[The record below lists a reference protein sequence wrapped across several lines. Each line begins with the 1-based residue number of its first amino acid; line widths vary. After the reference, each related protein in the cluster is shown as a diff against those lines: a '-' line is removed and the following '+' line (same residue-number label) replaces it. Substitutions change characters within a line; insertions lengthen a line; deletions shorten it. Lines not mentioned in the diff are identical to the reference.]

1 MGTLRAEAG
10 GHTDEVRERFISQ
23 AVQAVVRLADR
34 ADTGTLAEALRQAS
48 PVDVLL
54 TALLRELDQLGAV
67 DGGAHPLTGAMLRGQ
82 LAKRELLDAGGGALS
97 SAEVAHLLG
106 VSRQTVNNRRL
117 KGRLIGVPTARGDYE
132 YPVWQFAAGGV
143 LPGLERVLMAMRDH
157 HPWTQISYMLN
168 ADVRLGERTPLEV
181 LRQGRVDDVVA
192 AASMYGEQ
200 GAA

>member
-1 MGTLRAEAG
+1 MGTVRAEVG
-10 GHTDEVRERFISQ
+10 GRSDELRERFISQ

-34 ADTGTLAEALRQAS
+34 ADAETLAEALRKSS

-54 TALLRELDQLGAV
+54 TALLRELDQLGSV
-67 DGGAHPLTGAMLRGQ
+67 DSGAHPLTGAMLRGQ

-97 SAEVAHLLG
+97 SAEVAQLLG

-117 KGRLIGVPTARGDYE
+117 KGRLIGVPSARGDYE
-132 YPVWQFAAGGV
+132 YPVWQFGAGGV
-143 LPGLERVLMAMRDH
+143 LPGLERVLLALRDH
-157 HPWTQISYMLN
+157 QPWTQISYMLN
-168 ADVRLGERTPLEV
+168 PDARLGDCTPLEA

>member
-1 MGTLRAEAG
+1 MGTLRAGALGQGE
-10 GHTDEVRERFISQ
+10 DVRERFISQ

-34 ADTGTLAEALRQAS
+34 ADSETLSEALRQAS
-48 PVDVLL
+48 PVDVLV

-67 DGGAHPLTGAMLRGQ
+67 GSGAHPLTGAMLRGQ
-82 LAKRELLDAGGGALS
+82 LAKRQLLDAGGGTLS
-97 SAEVAHLLG
+97 SVEVAHLLG

-117 KGRLIGVPTARGDYE
+117 KGRLIGVPSARGDYE
-132 YPVWQFAAGGV
+132 YPAWQFADGGV
-143 LPGLERVLMAMRDH
+143 LPGLERVLMALRDH

-168 ADVRLGERTPLEV
+168 PDIRLGGRAPLEQ
-181 LRQGRVDDVVA
+181 LRQQRVDEVVA